1 MTEEL
6 TLQQISE
13 MPKCSYIF
21 IDVRSE
27 IAYNHKILKVLLK
40 YQLRMIN
47 FMKFINIETEV

>member
-6 TLQQISE
+6 TLQQISA

-40 YQLRMIN
+40 YQLRMI
-47 FMKFINIETEV
+47 IS